1 MTKQGVMNGIYD
13 LIMNNKKQDESFIKG
28 FQEGYIQNQDSIV
41 LIDEPLGVRYTITIK
56 EGKDVAINIQSSL

>member
-1 MTKQGVMNGIYD
+1 MNNIYD

-56 EGKDVAINIQSSL
+56 EG

>member
-56 EGKDVAINIQSSL
+56 EG